1 MLRRVP
7 STSANVTRPR
17 TSAVQWQ
24 SQHCH
29 PQLPTS
35 HTIGVPPRGSAGR
48 AGCSPCSGSIWARGR
63 VPDRVGQSSFDPR
76 CLGARCRA
84 WTRGS
89 RCVQAEGLL
98 RSRPSTSSQGQ
109 SALPAGPAWWVHP
122 ITRTCLVQS
131 LPARPTQR
139 GPARHSCVVPRS
151 RLPRVLGSSKLC
163 RPMNSA
169 TKQHRRSTALA
180 DHRWHLSSAESA
192 CGAHMDN

>member
-1 MLRRVP
+1 MLDHDRRVPSRTKPSGYTASMLRRVP

-24 SQHCH
+24 SQPRH

-48 AGCSPCSGSIWARGR
+48 AGCSPCSGSMWARGR
-63 VPDRVGQSSFDPR
+63 VSDRVGQSSFDPR

-89 RCVQAEGLL
+89 RCVRAEGLL
-98 RSRPSTSSQGQ
+98 RSRPRTNSRGQ

-151 RLPRVLGSSKLC
+151 RLPC
-163 RPMNSA
+163 W
-169 TKQHRRSTALA
+169 Q
-180 DHRWHLSSAESA
+180 SAEDHEWSEVQNYA
-192 CGAHMDN
+192 GL